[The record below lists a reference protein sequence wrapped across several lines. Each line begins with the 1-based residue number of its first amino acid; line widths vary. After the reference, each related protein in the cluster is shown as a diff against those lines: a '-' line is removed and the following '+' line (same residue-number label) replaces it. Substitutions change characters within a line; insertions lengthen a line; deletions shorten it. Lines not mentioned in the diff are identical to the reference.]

1 MRQLLLTA
9 LFFFAL
15 ALGARAEVTL
25 TFYSHHFGTYGL
37 GITFP
42 HAYVRLIGTTGAD
55 AKPVKVNFGFTAQTI
70 SPSILWDSVEGY
82 VISMPDDYIAMSQ
95 PHLSLPISDEQYR
108 SVLAIVDRWRKYP
121 QPSYSLDTKNC
132 VTFVKEIAIALQ
144 LPASSDAKFIRSPK
158 EFLEDLQLRSS
169 KTNRIVTTGR
179 PQQPIP
185 STRLHTNKMKAVRAE
200 D

>member
-1 MRQLLLTA
+1 
-9 LFFFAL
+9 
-15 ALGARAEVTL
+15 
-25 TFYSHHFGTYGL
+25 
-37 GITFP
+37 
-42 HAYVRLIGTTGAD
+42 
-55 AKPVKVNFGFTAQTI
+55 
-70 SPSILWDSVEGY
+70 
-82 VISMPDDYIAMSQ
+82 
-95 PHLSLPISDEQYR
+95 
-108 SVLAIVDRWRKYP
+108 
-121 QPSYSLDTKNC
+121 

-200 D
+200 N